1 MKASPDMPLI
11 LQNDEASKSPEDELN
26 SQNTGDKQ
34 EGAGVVEESCVLT
47 ATSTDSEISREVVD
61 KSSYEATSSKIVTSR
76 AISNHSEVGS
86 SEGLDE
92 PTTVDAAGADVETKK
107 VGLPRTEL
115 PTSTPSPTDAGSV
128 MSQGTSHG
136 IDTNV
141 NLKESTRQD
150 ETTEDKN
157 MLPKPVTIP
166 KAEKT
171 MAPGENTG
179 PVDKSH
185 SKCDRS
191 TPPSYNYTPR
201 DGRTNA
207 AAAVQQ
213 NHPPRQQPFQAR
225 PPFSHTGRGGKFNQ
239 ERTS

>member
-1 MKASPDMPLI
+1 MPHLEVEEQKDEMKASPDMPLI
-11 LQNDEASKSPEDELN
+11 LQNDEASKSLEDELN
-26 SQNTGDKQ
+26 SQTTDDKQ

-47 ATSTDSEISREVVD
+47 ATSTDSEISRAVVD

-136 IDTNV
+136 
-141 NLKESTRQD
+141 LECCPMPTR
-150 ETTEDKN
+150 KR
-157 MLPKPVTIP
+157 MLMRT
-166 KAEKT
+166 
-171 MAPGENTG
+171 
-179 PVDKSH
+179 
-185 SKCDRS
+185 S
-191 TPPSYNYTPR
+191 TPR
-201 DGRTNA
+201 AGMMRL
-207 AAAVQQ
+207 
-213 NHPPRQQPFQAR
+213 R
-225 PPFSHTGRGGKFNQ
+225 
-239 ERTS
+239 

>member
-11 LQNDEASKSPEDELN
+11 PQNDESSKSLEDELN

-47 ATSTDSEISREVVD
+47 ATSTDSEISRAVVD

-136 IDTNV
+136 IDTNA
-141 NLKESTRQD
+141 NLKESTCQD

-157 MLPKPVTIP
+157 MLPKPVPIP
-166 KAEKT
+166 KAEQTK
-171 MAPGENTG
+171 APGE
-179 PVDKSH
+179 SH

-207 AAAVQQ
+207 AASVQQ